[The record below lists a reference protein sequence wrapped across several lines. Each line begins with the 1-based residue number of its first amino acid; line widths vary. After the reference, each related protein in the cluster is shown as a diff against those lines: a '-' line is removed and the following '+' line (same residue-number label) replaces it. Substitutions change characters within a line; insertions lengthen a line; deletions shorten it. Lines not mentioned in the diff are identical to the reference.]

1 MANTKI
7 MVVEDDGLVAA
18 HLERALQQMGYEV
31 AAVLA
36 AGEEA
41 VDQAGEL
48 RPDLILMDIKLRDK
62 MTGVEAA
69 ALLHNRWDIPVVYL
83 TAYADEAILQQAK
96 VTEPY
101 GYLAKPVRDK
111 ELHATIE
118 MALYKHHTDRRLTHL
133 TKVLRAIRDVNQLIT
148 RDHDQ
153 AHLLAEACQILVRGR
168 GYALAWIALPGPNDD
183 LIPVGRAGQGQDFVE
198 IIIEAMVKNPTGQI
212 PCMAVVRSQQQ
223 VVCQNAATAV
233 CKAFCR
239 ETALV
244 CGLASAVATPMLH
257 AGRLLGVLCVHATKP
272 NAFDEEELALLNE
285 LAGDLA
291 LALNN
296 IEQVTQ
302 RQQVEEA
309 LRRRNRE
316 LNLLNQVITTA
327 IANPE
332 SILETTCR
340 IVADTFETSQVT
352 AALLDDKRDRA
363 TVVAGYTAKGSSQRQ
378 TAETPATLE
387 HVIQVKRNP
396 AIRYLLRQQKPLVIN
411 NDEPRLASLRGGLC
425 QEGAVSALVAPL
437 IHKGQVLGLL
447 CLDDTHPR
455 QFSSE
460 EINVIESIAGQV
472 AAALVRA
479 KASLVQQRLS
489 MAIAQAAECVVI
501 TDARGYIVYVNPAF
515 EHITGYSAGEALGQN
530 PRILKSDRHD
540 PAFYQNLW
548 STITAGEVWHGRLI
562 NKKKDGALYT
572 EEATISP
579 LKDEQGKIINY
590 VAVKRD
596 ITNELQLEE
605 QYRQAQK
612 MQAVGQLTAGVAHN
626 FNNLLTAINGFAELS
641 QARLPADHPL
651 QSMLEAILRSGQNA
665 TDLVKQLMI
674 FSRKQ
679 MVEPQIVDIN
689 AVVAKMEKLLRSI
702 IGEHIALKTTLAAE
716 VWPVKVDPA
725 QFEQVIVNLAVN
737 ARDAMPN
744 GGCLTLETANII
756 LDKEYVADHLGVT
769 PGEYVLLAVSDN
781 GLGMTETVK
790 AHIFEPF
797 FTTKETG
804 KGTGLG
810 LATVFGVVKQSGGH
824 IWVYSELDQGTTFK
838 IYLPRVRVAAKTVIQ
853 DDTAVLPAGHETIL
867 LVEDNPGVQ
876 QVSVAMLREQ
886 GYTVLAADNGEQAQ
900 RLAQDYSESIDL
912 LITDVVMPGDNGR
925 VVAEKLRQHWPNLK
939 CLFISGYTD
948 EVVERHGVLSPGEA
962 FLSKPFTV
970 PMLARKVREVL
981 DRPDRQT

>member
-7 MVVEDDGLVAA
+7 MVVEDDALVAA
-18 HLERALQQMGYEV
+18 HLERTLQQMGYEV
-31 AAVLA
+31 AATLA
-36 AGEEA
+36 TGEEA
-41 VDQAGEL
+41 VGRAGEL
-48 RPDLILMDIKLRDK
+48 RPDLVLMDIKLRDK
-62 MTGVEAA
+62 MTGIEAA
-69 ALLHNRWDIPVVYL
+69 ALLHSCWDIPVVYL
-83 TAYADEAILQQAK
+83 TAYADESILQQAK

-118 MALYKHHTDRRLTHL
+118 MALYKHRTDRRLNHL
-133 TKVLRAIRDVNQLIT
+133 TEVLRAVRDVNQLIT
-148 RDHDQ
+148 HDHDQ
-153 AHLLAEACQILVRGR
+153 AHLLAEACRILVRGR
-168 GYALAWIALPGPNDD
+168 GYALAWIALPGPDGD
-183 LIPVGRAGQGQDFVE
+183 LTPLGRAGQEQDFVE
-198 IIIEAMVKNPTGQI
+198 VIIEAMVKDPTGQI
-212 PCMAVVRSQQQ
+212 PCLAAFRTQQQ
-223 VVCQNAATAV
+223 VVCQNAATA
-233 CKAFCR
+233 AHEASYR
-239 ETALV
+239 ETALARN
-244 CGLASAVATPMLH
+244 LASVVATPMLY
-257 AGRLLGVLCVHATKP
+257 AGQFLGVLIVYAAKAD
-272 NAFDEEELALLNE
+272 AFDEEELALLNE

-296 IEQVTQ
+296 IEQETQ
-302 RQQVEEA
+302 RRQAEES

-316 LNLLNQVITTA
+316 LNLLNQVITA
-327 IANPE
+327 AVANPE

-340 IVADTFETSQVT
+340 AVADTFEAPQV
-352 AALLDDKRDRA
+352 AVALLNDKRDRA
-363 TVVAGYTAKGSSQRQ
+363 TVVAGYTATDSSQRQ
-378 TAETPATLE
+378 TAEMPATLE

-396 AIRYLLRQQKPLVIN
+396 AMRYLLRHQKPLVIT

-425 QEGAVSALVAPL
+425 QEGAVSTLMAPL
-437 IHKGQVLGLL
+437 IHKGHVLGLL
-447 CLDDTHPR
+447 CLDDTRPR
-455 QFSSE
+455 QFSPE
-460 EINVIESIAGQV
+460 EINVIESVAGQT

-489 MAIAQAAECVVI
+489 TAIAQAAECVVI

-515 EHITGYSAGEALGQN
+515 EHITGYNAGEALGQN
-530 PRILKSDRHD
+530 PRMLKSNRQD

-548 STITAGEVWHGRLI
+548 STITAGEVWHGRFV

-579 LKDEQGKIINY
+579 LKDEQGEIINY

-612 MQAVGQLTAGVAHN
+612 MQAVGQLTAGIAHN

-651 QSMLEAILRSGQNA
+651 QSMLEAILRSGQSA

-689 AVVAKMEKLLRSI
+689 AVVAKMDKLLRSI
-702 IGEHIALKTTLAAE
+702 IGEHIALKTMLAAG

-737 ARDAMPN
+737 ARDVMPN
-744 GGCLTLETANII
+744 GGSLTIETANTT
-756 LDKEYVADHLGVT
+756 LDKAYAADHLNVT

-781 GLGMTETVK
+781 GLGMTEAVK

-810 LATVFGVVKQSGGH
+810 LATVFAVVKQSDGH
-824 IWVYSELDQGTTFK
+824 IWVYSEEGQGTTFK
-838 IYLPRVRVAAKTVIQ
+838 IYLPRVRAAAEMVIR
-853 DDTAVLPAGHETIL
+853 DETAVLPVGNETIL

-886 GYTVLAADNGEQAQ
+886 GYTVLVADNGEQAQ
-900 RLAQDYSESIDL
+900 RLAQGFGAPPDL

-939 CLFISGYTD
+939 CLFVSGYTD
-948 EVVERHGVLSPGEA
+948 EVIERHGVLSPGEA
-962 FLSKPFTV
+962 FLSKPFTI

-981 DRPDRQT
+981 DRPAR